1 MWNGKLKII
10 QPVRKGFTLIELLVV
25 MAIIALLL
33 SIAVPK
39 YFGSVDRSRETILRQ
54 DLSVMREAIDKFYS
68 DKNRYPDNLEDL
80 VTAKYIRS
88 IPKDPITNSETTWIV
103 VAPKSGL
110 TGAIYDIK
118 SGAPGLGADGTAYE
132 SW

>member
-110 TGAIYDIK
+110 TGSIYDIK

>member
-1 MWNGKLKII
+1 MQNGKFNVAKS
-10 QPVRKGFTLIELLVV
+10 VAKGFTLIELLVV

-54 DLSVMREAIDKFYS
+54 DLSVMREAIDKFYG
-68 DKNRYPDNLEDL
+68 DKNKYPDALEDL
-80 VTAKYIRS
+80 VTSKYIRS
-88 IPKDPITNSETTWIV
+88 IPKDPITNSETTWII

-110 TGAIYDIK
+110 AGSVYDIK
-118 SGAPGLGADGTAYE
+118 SGAPGLGSDGTAYE

>member
-1 MWNGKLKII
+1 MQNGKLNVPKS
-10 QPVRKGFTLIELLVV
+10 VAKGFTLIELLVV

-54 DLSVMREAIDKFYS
+54 DLSVMREAIDKFYG
-68 DKNRYPDNLEDL
+68 DKNKYPDALEDL
-80 VTAKYIRS
+80 VTSKYIRS
-88 IPKDPITNSETTWIV
+88 IPKDPITNSESTWIIA
-103 VAPKSGL
+103 APKSGL
-110 TGAIYDIK
+110 TGSVYDIK

>member
-10 QPVRKGFTLIELLVV
+10 RPVRKGFTLIELLVV

-88 IPKDPITNSETTWIV
+88 IPKDPITNSETTWII

-110 TGAIYDIK
+110 TGSIYDIK

>member
-1 MWNGKLKII
+1 MQNGNFNVAKS
-10 QPVRKGFTLIELLVV
+10 VAKGFTLIELLVV

-54 DLSVMREAIDKFYS
+54 DLSVMREAIDKFYG
-68 DKNRYPDNLEDL
+68 DKNKYPDALEDL
-80 VTAKYIRS
+80 VTSKYIRS
-88 IPKDPITNSETTWIV
+88 IPKDPITNSESTWII

-110 TGAIYDIK
+110 TGSVYDIK

>member
-1 MWNGKLKII
+1 MQNGKLKIAKSI
-10 QPVRKGFTLIELLVV
+10 AKGFTLIELLVV

-54 DLSVMREAIDKFYS
+54 DLSVMREAIDKFYG
-68 DKNRYPDNLEDL
+68 DKNKYPDALEDL
-80 VTAKYIRS
+80 VTSKYIRS
-88 IPKDPITNSETTWIV
+88 IPKDPITNSESTWII

-110 TGAIYDIK
+110 TGSVYDIK

>member
-10 QPVRKGFTLIELLVV
+10 RPVRKGFTLIELLVV

-110 TGAIYDIK
+110 TGSIYDIK

>member
-1 MWNGKLKII
+1 MLNGKLKAIR
-10 QPVRKGFTLIELLVV
+10 PTLKGFTLIELLVV

-54 DLSVMREAIDKFYS
+54 DLSVMREAIDKYYG
-68 DKNRYPDNLEDL
+68 DKNRYPDSLEDL

-88 IPKDPITNSETTWIV
+88 IPKDPITNSESTWIII
-103 VAPKSGL
+103 APKSGL
-110 TGAIYDIK
+110 TGTVYDIK

-132 SW
+132 GW

>member
-1 MWNGKLKII
+1 MQNGKFNVAKS
-10 QPVRKGFTLIELLVV
+10 VAKGFTLIELLVV

-54 DLSVMREAIDKFYS
+54 DLSVMREAIDKFYG
-68 DKNRYPDNLEDL
+68 DKNKYPDALEDL
-80 VTAKYIRS
+80 VTSKYIRI
-88 IPKDPITNSETTWIV
+88 IPKDPITNSESTWII

-110 TGAIYDIK
+110 TGSVYDIK

>member
-1 MWNGKLKII
+1 MQNGKFNVAKS
-10 QPVRKGFTLIELLVV
+10 VAKGFTLIELLVV

-54 DLSVMREAIDKFYS
+54 DLSFMREAIDKFYG
-68 DKNRYPDNLEDL
+68 DKNKYPDALEDL
-80 VTAKYIRS
+80 VTSKYIRS
-88 IPKDPITNSETTWIV
+88 IPKDPITNSESTWII

-110 TGAIYDIK
+110 TGSVYDIK